1 MFPHLPPVSDTLFS
15 IVTLD
20 MAQHPMSSMK
30 ACAARTGVSYGSVIK
45 VSKHLRAEGSLVRRR
60 IGQRAGIGLTF
71 ANLIVTSPLD
81 R

>member
-1 MFPHLPPVSDTLFS
+1 MFPQLPPVSDTLFS

-20 MAQHPMSSMK
+20 MAEHPMSSMK
-30 ACAARTGVSYGSVIK
+30 ACANRTGVSYASVIK